1 MYRIFLISLLVFSN
15 VVFAS
20 DKDKHKKTIDDGSYV
35 EAMITVGNNG
45 CGYLLQL
52 SNGHLIKPANLPK
65 KFQHYDTKVLVKFE
79 DLKAIT
85 DSPCSAEKEVNILEI
100 KNFKA
105 SRKSQGK
112 F

>member
-1 MYRIFLISLLVFSN
+1 MYRTFLVLLLVFSN

-20 DKDKHKKTIDDGSYV
+20 DKDKHKKSNDDGSYV
-35 EAMITVGNNG
+35 EAMITLGNNG

-52 SNGHLIKPANLPK
+52 SNGHLIKPTNLPK

-79 DLKAIT
+79 DLKVIS

-100 KNFKA
+100 KTFKV
-105 SRKSQGK
+105 SHKTQGK